1 MGKCGDELRNLAH
14 RMMHEKW
21 DFKSQTKKYVRQ
33 VMGMYRQEELMEGLQ
48 ELNYKELKMIA
59 GCGIPGDAW
68 RLSFDLLK
76 QKRQEVD
83 LFIEKHGQQ
92 ATAIV
97 EQEADQEA
105 EGDGAPGVQTPE
117 TG

>member
-1 MGKCGDELRNLAH
+1 MGKCGDELRELAH

-21 DFKSQTKKYVRQ
+21 DYKSQTKKYVRQ
-33 VMGMYRQEELMEGLQ
+33 VMGMYRQEELMEGLR

-59 GCGIPGDAW
+59 GCGVPGDAW

-76 QKRQEVD
+76 EKRLEVE

-92 ATAIV
+92 AKAIV
-97 EQEADQEA
+97 EVNPDEEGEDDGDAGIQTSEAR
-105 EGDGAPGVQTPE
+105 
-117 TG
+117 